1 MLRRVHVL
9 SCNIQKLIRNYM
21 KKHYTQYKNKYMK
34 SDPAKENWRSRKNC
48 YSCHSDYKRIVIL
61 FWFELEHI
69 IRQAA
74 SCFPLCIVNIQ
85 ITVVTLITSYSNLW
99 TVQVDISS
107 SLESVIRFRRILLI
121 FWFVLS
127 SVSIWRHCRMS
138 WQFGFFF
145 FLFGGGPTANSACTC
160 KLKAR

>member
-1 MLRRVHVL
+1 MLRMVHVL
-9 SCNIQKLIRNYM
+9 CCNIHKLIQNYM

-48 YSCHSDYKRIVIL
+48 YSCHSDYKRIASL

-69 IRQAA
+69 MKTG
-74 SCFPLCIVNIQ
+74 SFLFSSCIVNIQ

-99 TVQVDISS
+99 TVQVDIHS
-107 SLESVIRFRRILLI
+107 SLESVIRFRRILLT
-121 FWFVLS
+121 FWFVIS
-127 SVSIWRHCRMS
+127 SVSIWCHCRMS

-145 FLFGGGPTANSACTC
+145 VLFGGGPAANSECIC